1 MKRWIENFEI
11 IGMRIFSFP
20 FGNLTWED
28 KMKKT
33 GLLALMVCI
42 FLLAVIP
49 SYGQEVLQVST
60 PNTPSKI
67 SYQVMRDDMLV
78 VSVIDEQDNPIR
90 GLGPQDFV
98 VRKGTKT
105 ATIVS
110 AEPLE
115 TVAELGLNI
124 ILVLD
129 NSSSMQQR
137 RAVEPL
143 LSALE
148 EFLEIVRPLDNI
160 EVVVFDPNG
169 DYQAKG
175 RILRTKMIQTNDVS
189 RLRQFFAES
198 YSDLSSRTYLY
209 EGILTAIDRAAA
221 LPERDNKLIVVFSDG
236 KDLNSAF
243 GTDVVWTEA
252 NKVPN
257 LKVYAIDF
265 MPGPKKDGFLTSF
278 AEDHGGFILKATSAD
293 QLVATFETFATG
305 LRYQYVISYLF
316 QPTVT
321 IAIEP
326 SVMKIE
332 EVTTIDSSPLLNHI
346 YFETAQSNMPDR
358 YVIYESQDKTQT
370 FDETKLKTTMDKHV
384 NLLNIVGKRLRDMP
398 EAHLTIV
405 GCNSDFG
412 EERGRIDISRARA
425 EAVRLYLR
433 YLWGVHPSR
442 MEVKAQSLP
451 DVPSANRLPE
461 GRAENQ
467 RVELY
472 SDNPGILHTVKSL
485 YMETISEV
493 ETLRVTPNVTAE
505 YGLESW
511 KITLKGMELLDSVSG
526 TGPLASAYTFPVKR
540 IGLDKLAQSSEVTA
554 DILIVDNKGQEYLAE
569 TASPMAITVLKK
581 EQLLTQKLGYKVL
594 EKYALILFDFDS
606 AEIKG
611 DNEVILQRIVERMKE
626 FPDAFVRITGHTD
639 TIGDESYNMKLS
651 QRRAKAVYD
660 QIMAVGV
667 SPDTQITYFGEGPQ
681 DPLYDN
687 MLPEGRALNRTVTID
702 LAYEK
707 QF

>member
-243 GTDVVWTEA
+243 GTDVVQTEA

-265 MPGPKKDGFLTSF
+265 MPGPKEDRFLKSF
-278 AEDHGGFILKATSAD
+278 AEEHGGFILKATSAD

-321 IAIEP
+321 IAMEP
-326 SVMKIE
+326 SVMK
-332 EVTTIDSSPLLNHI
+332 
-346 YFETAQSNMPDR
+346 
-358 YVIYESQDKTQT
+358 
-370 FDETKLKTTMDKHV
+370 TTMDKYV

-398 EAHLTIV
+398 EAQLTIV
-405 GCNSDFG
+405 GCNSNVG
-412 EERGRIDISRARA
+412 EEQGRTDISRARA
-425 EAVRLYLR
+425 ETVRLYLR
-433 YLWGVHPSR
+433 YLWGIHPSR

-451 DVPSANRLPE
+451 DVPSANRIPE

-472 SDNPGILHTVKSL
+472 ADSPGILDTVKSL

-493 ETLRVTPNVTAE
+493 ETLTVTPNVIAE
-505 YGLESW
+505 HGLGSW
-511 KITLKGMELLDSVSG
+511 TISLKGMELLDSVSG
-526 TGPLASAYTFPVKR
+526 TGPLASVYTFPVKR

-554 DILIVDNKGQEYLAE
+554 DILVFDNKGQEYLAE
-569 TASPMAITVLKK
+569 TPSPMAVTVLKK
-581 EQLLTQKLGYKVL
+581 EQLLTQKLGYKVM

-611 DNEVILQRIVERMKE
+611 DNEGILQRIVERMKE

-660 QIMAVGV
+660 QIMAVGI

>member
-1 MKRWIENFEI
+1 
-11 IGMRIFSFP
+11 
-20 FGNLTWED
+20 
-28 KMKKT
+28 MKKT

-42 FLLAVIP
+42 FLLVVIP

-67 SYQVMRDDMLV
+67 SYQIMRDDMLV
-78 VSVIDEQDNPIR
+78 VSVINEQDNPIR

-105 ATIVS
+105 ATVVS

-115 TVAELGLNI
+115 TVTEVGLNI

-129 NSSSMQQR
+129 NSRSMQQR

-160 EVVVFDPNG
+160 EVVMFDPNG

-175 RILRTKMIQTNDVS
+175 RILRTKMVQTNDVS

-198 YSDLSSRTYLY
+198 YSDLSSGTYLY
-209 EGILTAIDRAAA
+209 EGILTAIDRSAA
-221 LPERDNKLIVVFSDG
+221 LPERDNKLITVFSDG

-243 GTDVVWTEA
+243 GTDVVQTEA

-265 MPGPKKDGFLTSF
+265 MPGPKKDRFLKSF
-278 AEDHGGFILKATSAD
+278 AEEHGGFILKATSSD
-293 QLVATFETFATG
+293 QLVTTFETFATG

-321 IAIEP
+321 IAMEP
-326 SVMKIE
+326 PVMKIE

-346 YFETAQSNMPDR
+346 YFETAQSNIPDR
-358 YVIYESQDKTQT
+358 YVIYESQARTQT
-370 FDETKLKTTMDKHV
+370 FDETKLKTTMDKYIH
-384 NLLNIVGKRLRDMP
+384 LLNIVGKRLRDMP
-398 EAHLTIV
+398 EAQLTIV
-405 GCNSDFG
+405 GCNSNVG
-412 EERGRIDISRARA
+412 EEQGRIDISRARA
-425 EAVRLYLR
+425 ETVRLYLR
-433 YLWGVHPSR
+433 YLWGIHPSR

-451 DVPSANRLPE
+451 DVPSANRIPE
-461 GRAENQ
+461 GRADNQ

-472 SDNPGILHTVKSL
+472 ADSPGILDTVKSL

-493 ETLRVTPNVTAE
+493 ETLTVTPNVIAE
-505 YGLESW
+505 HGLESW
-511 KITLKGMELLDSVSG
+511 KISLKGMELLDSVSG
-526 TGPLASAYTFPVKR
+526 TGPLASVYTFPVKR
-540 IGLDKLAQSSEVTA
+540 IGLDKLAQSSKVTA
-554 DILIVDNKGQEYLAE
+554 DILVFDNKGQEYLAE
-569 TASPMAITVLKK
+569 TTSPMAVTVLKK
-581 EQLLTQKLGYKVL
+581 EQLLTQRLGYKVV

-651 QRRAKAVYD
+651 RRRAKAVYD

-667 SPDTQITYFGEGPQ
+667 SPDTKISYFGEGPQ
-681 DPLYDN
+681 HPLYDN

>member
-1 MKRWIENFEI
+1 MERCLENFEI
-11 IGMRIFSFP
+11 IRIRIYPFP

-33 GLLALMVCI
+33 RLFALMICIFFLALMPC
-42 FLLAVIP
+42 
-49 SYGQEVLQVST
+49 YGQEVLEVTT

-78 VSVIDEQDNPIR
+78 VSVIDAQDNPIR

-110 AEPLE
+110 AETLE
-115 TVAELGLNI
+115 TVTEVGLNI

-160 EVVVFDPNG
+160 EVVVFDPSG
-169 DYQAKG
+169 DYQAKE
-175 RILRTKMIQTNDVS
+175 RILHTRTIQTNDVS

-243 GTDVVWTEA
+243 GTDVVETEA
-252 NKVPN
+252 KKVPN

-265 MPGPKKDGFLTSF
+265 MPGPKKDRFLTSF
-278 AEDHGGFILKATSAD
+278 AEEHGGFILKATSSN
-293 QLVATFETFATG
+293 QLVATFDTFAQG

-346 YFETAQSNMPDR
+346 YFETGQSNIPDR
-358 YVIYESQDKTQT
+358 YVIYESQGKTQT
-370 FDETKLKTTMDKHV
+370 FDETKLKTTTDKYI
-384 NLLNIVGKRLRDMP
+384 NLLNIVGKRLHDMP
-398 EAHLTIV
+398 EAQLTIV
-405 GCNSDFG
+405 GCNSNIG
-412 EERGRIDISRARA
+412 EEQGRTDISRARA
-425 EAVRLYLR
+425 ETVRLYLR

-442 MEVKAQSLP
+442 MQVKAQSLP
-451 DVPSANRLPE
+451 DVPSANRIPE

-472 SDNPGILHTVKSL
+472 ADTPGILDTVKSL
-485 YMETISEV
+485 YMEAMSEV
-493 ETLRVTPNVTAE
+493 ETLTVTPNVIAE
-505 YGLESW
+505 HGLKSW
-511 KITLKGMELLDSVSG
+511 KINLKGMGLLDSLSG
-526 TGPLASAYTFPVKR
+526 TGPLDSAYTFPVKR
-540 IGLDKLAQSSEVTA
+540 IGLDKLAQSGEVTA
-554 DILIVDNKGQEYLAE
+554 EILIVDDKGQEYLVE
-569 TASPMAITVLKK
+569 TASPMVVTVLKK
-581 EQLLTQKLGYKVL
+581 EQLLAQKMGYKVM
-594 EKYALILFDFDS
+594 EKYALILFDYDS

-651 QRRAKAVYD
+651 RRRAKAVYD

-667 SPDTQITYFGEGPQ
+667 SPDTEITYFGVGPQ

-702 LAYEK
+702 LEYEK